1 MKINNKGFIL
11 IESIISLSIISLATY
26 IISAV
31 LYNSSNIVSKNSEKI
46 AMLNIAKSS
55 LENLKYD
62 IKNNKINNLNNII
75 ENKYGYDVI
84 KNIEKEEKYYQC
96 YKVNIEVKND
106 IESINLISYVSK

>member
-1 MKINNKGFIL
+1 
-11 IESIISLSIISLATY
+11 
-26 IISAV
+26 
-31 LYNSSNIVSKNSEKI
+31 NSEKI
-46 AMLNIAKSS
+46 EMLNIAKSS

-62 IKNNKINNLNNII
+62 IKKNKINSSNNII

-106 IESINLISYVSK
+106 TESINLISYVSK